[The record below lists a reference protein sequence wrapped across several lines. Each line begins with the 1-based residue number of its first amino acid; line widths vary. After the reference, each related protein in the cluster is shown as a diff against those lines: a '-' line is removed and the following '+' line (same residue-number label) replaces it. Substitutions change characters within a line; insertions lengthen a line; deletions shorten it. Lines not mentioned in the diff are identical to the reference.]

1 MCLKII
7 SVNENLK
14 GITPMRFGMDF
25 GGTNLKLAIFTEDGG
40 TVSFEELPIK
50 SLIKDGAIIDGLV
63 NTVVGFVAGHTIDAG
78 GLAIKGMVDTRKG
91 TVADDIGAGS
101 LLAGMNVREIFSDAL
116 GVPVAMDN
124 DARSYAWGEYLFGAG
139 KGSRVMVCMTLG
151 TGIGCSLV
159 HGGKPYEGTDPL
171 SGLLGG
177 HITID
182 RNGPEC
188 PCGSRGCLELY
199 CSATALKE
207 EIRSR
212 YPELNSGDS
221 VPAFFDAAARKRLPY
236 SILLNEFQENLA
248 LGIVNV
254 IHAYGP
260 DTVVIGGG
268 VMKSNEIILPHVI
281 EIVHKR
287 AWTFPR
293 KSVKIAAS
301 KLGNRSAVLGAA
313 FHYTLQ

>member
-1 MCLKII
+1 
-7 SVNENLK
+7 
-14 GITPMRFGMDF
+14 MRFGMDF
-25 GGTNLKLAIFTEDGG
+25 GGTNIKLAIFTGDGEMV
-40 TVSFEELPIK
+40 TFDEIPTMT
-50 SLIKDGAIIDGLV
+50 LIKNGNIIDGLV
-63 NTVVGFVAGHTIDAG
+63 ERVTKFTGGYSLDAG
-78 GLAIKGMVDTRKG
+78 GLAVKGMVDTGKG
-91 TVADDIGAGS
+91 TVEDDIGAGR
-101 LLAGMNVREIFSDAL
+101 LLAGKNVQKIFSDAL
-116 GVPVAMDN
+116 KIPVAIDN
-124 DARSYAWGEYLFGAG
+124 DARSYAWGEYLYGAG

-151 TGIGCSLV
+151 TGLGCSLV

-199 CSATALKE
+199 CSATALTEK
-207 EIRSR
+207 IRTVH
-212 YPELNSGDS
+212 PELNSDDILPG
-221 VPAFFDAAARKRLPY
+221 FFKAVLEKGIPY
-236 SILLNEFQENLA
+236 IGLLREFQENLA

-268 VMKSNEIILPHVI
+268 VMKSHEVILPGVI

-293 KSVKIAAS
+293 KSVNIAAS
-301 KLGNRSAVLGAA
+301 ELGNRSAVLGAA
-313 FHYTLQ
+313 FHYTLQS